1 MGGGEETLLNTEALH
16 SPLMAGLAKRV
27 REEDVSYRTRMLEI
41 AATLNDVIAMGR
53 GDPDFRTPAHIVEA
67 AKQAIDADQT
77 HYTHP
82 AGMPKLR
89 EAITETLRSDN
100 ALDYTPD
107 EIIVTAG
114 AQEAMML
121 CMLALVEAGDEVL
134 IPSPRF
140 TSYDTAVEL
149 CGGICV
155 PVPTFERDDFAL
167 MPHEIEKRITPRTKI
182 IVLVSPNNPTGAVT
196 PPAAIRQIA
205 ELAQRHHLIVLSDE
219 IYARIIFEG
228 SQHLSI
234 GSLPGM
240 KERTITLNGFS
251 KSYSMTGWRVGYLAA
266 PQAFVRMLIE
276 PRHTLSINA
285 STPSQWA
292 ALAALTGPQ
301 DDVIRMLEAYR
312 DRRAYMMQAL
322 DEVGFTYGHP
332 GGAFYIYVNV
342 EKSGLPAPVFCERL
356 LREARVLL
364 FPGTLFGDTD
374 DRYVRMSLLQ
384 PVERMREAMER
395 IMAVKERLFLAAR

>member
-1 MGGGEETLLNTEALH
+1 LFAAL
-16 SPLMAGLAKRV
+16 AGRV
-27 REEDVSYRTRMLEI
+27 QEEDVSYRTRMVE
-41 AATLNDVIAMGR
+41 AAAQLKDVIALGR
-53 GDPDFRTPAHIVEA
+53 GDPDFRTPAHIAEA
-67 AKQAIDADQT
+67 AKKAIDDDMT

-82 AGMPKLR
+82 AGIPQLR
-89 EAITETLRSDN
+89 EAIAETLKREN
-100 ALDYTPD
+100 NLDYTAE

-114 AQEAMML
+114 VQEAMML

-149 CGGICV
+149 CGGTCV
-155 PVPTFERDDFAL
+155 PVPTFEKDDFAL
-167 MPHEIEKRITPRTKI
+167 MPSEIEKRITPRTKV
-182 IVLVSPNNPTGAVT
+182 IVLVTPNNPTGAVT
-196 PPAAIRQIA
+196 PPSEIRAIAEIAIR
-205 ELAQRHHLIVLSDE
+205 HDLIVMSDE
-219 IYARIIFEG
+219 IYAKIIFEG
-228 SQHLSI
+228 SEHLSI

-251 KSYSMTGWRVGYLAA
+251 KSYAMTGWRVGYLAA
-266 PQAFVRMLIE
+266 PEPFVRMLIE

-285 STPSQWA
+285 TTPSQWA

-301 DDVIRMLEAYR
+301 DATTMMFEAYR
-312 DRRAYMMQAL
+312 DRRSYMMKAL

-342 EKSGLPAPVFCERL
+342 EKSGLAAPAFCELL

-384 PVERMREAMER
+384 PIERLKEAMQR
-395 IMAVKERLFLAAR
+395 IMEAKERLFVGAAAAAGSGR

>member
-1 MGGGEETLLNTEALH
+1 MAAL
-16 SPLMAGLAKRV
+16 AGRV

-41 AATLNDVIAMGR
+41 AAKLHDVIAMGR
-53 GDPDFRTPAHIVEA
+53 GDPDFPTPAHIVEA
-67 AKQAIDADQT
+67 AKRAMDADQT

-82 AGMPKLR
+82 AGMPQLR
-89 EAITETLRSDN
+89 AAIAETLRREN
-100 ALDYTPD
+100 GLDYSAE

-121 CMLALVEAGDEVL
+121 CMLALVNPGDEVL

-149 CGGICV
+149 CGGKWV
-155 PVPTFERDDFAL
+155 TVPTYEKDDFAL
-167 MPHEIEKRITPRTKI
+167 APAEIEKRITVRSKI
-182 IVLVSPNNPTGAVT
+182 IVLVTPNNPTGAVT
-196 PPAAIRQIA
+196 PPQAIRQIA
-205 ELAQRHHLIVLSDE
+205 EIAQRHNLMVLSDE
-219 IYARIIFEG
+219 IYSKIIFEG
-228 SQHLSI
+228 SEHLSI
-234 GSLPGM
+234 ASLAGM

-266 PQAFVRMLIE
+266 PQEFVRMLIE

-285 STPSQWA
+285 ATPSQWA

-301 DDVIRMLEAYR
+301 DDVARMFAAYR
-312 DRRAYMMQAL
+312 ERRAYMMKAL

-342 EKSGLPAPVFCERL
+342 EKSGLAAPVFCERL

-374 DRYVRMSLLQ
+374 ERYVRMSLLQ

-395 IMAVKERLFLAAR
+395 IMAVKEHLFVAC